1 MPLEVD
7 AIDATESRL
16 WGVHSSFASVEI
28 LVSTWGL
35 CVGLAESIFLL
46 LSAIRVPA
54 ICFSSISKG
63 DNFLSKAAVASNSG
77 GPILRTWPPAALPI
91 TS

>member
-28 LVSTWGL
+28 LVSTRGL
-35 CVGLAESIFLL
+35 YVGLGGSMFPL

-54 ICFSSISKG
+54 IRFSSISKG
-63 DNFLSKAAVASNSG
+63 DNFLSKATVASNSG
-77 GPILRTWPPAALPI
+77 CPILRTWPPLLI
-91 TS
+91 CQ